1 MILYSHYWPGN
12 KEKKTEETSTKQR
25 AQKRILSW
33 FCLQC
38 NSVSLFAQLGNVL
51 GTSILDKSICLS
63 HQTSGQTGET
73 NIRVISGRDK
83 DH

>member
-33 FCLQC
+33 FCLGDTFSKYQPAGNQIIC
-38 NSVSLFAQLGNVL
+38 ELHGFLFFEAHRKLF
-51 GTSILDKSICLS
+51 
-63 HQTSGQTGET
+63 SGVFPGAP
-73 NIRVISGRDK
+73 
-83 DH
+83 